1 MSEAGK
7 INQKIKVWFGDYF
20 NITDTIAIVTFFI
33 GCGLRLGA
41 YNYYTLETPLDSDIE
56 DDKDPQN
63 PVFLAGRLTYCL
75 NIIFWYVRLLDF
87 LAVNQ
92 QAGPYVMMIGKMV
105 CQVGHTLLAFKSDMC
120 YTNVLCG
127 YWEVILCFFSF
138 FINRLQ
144 ICFTLLSLWL
154 LYS

>member
-20 NITDTIAIVTFFI
+20 NITDCLAILTFFI
-33 GCGLRLGA
+33 GFGLRFG
-41 YNYYTLETPLDSDIE
+41 
-56 DDKDPQN
+56 DDD
-63 PVFLAGRLTYCL
+63 VFLAGRLGYCL

-105 CQVGHTLLAFKSDMC
+105 SAVP
-120 YTNVLCG
+120 
-127 YWEVILCFFSF
+127 
-138 FINRLQ
+138 
-144 ICFTLLSLWL
+144 
-154 LYS
+154 